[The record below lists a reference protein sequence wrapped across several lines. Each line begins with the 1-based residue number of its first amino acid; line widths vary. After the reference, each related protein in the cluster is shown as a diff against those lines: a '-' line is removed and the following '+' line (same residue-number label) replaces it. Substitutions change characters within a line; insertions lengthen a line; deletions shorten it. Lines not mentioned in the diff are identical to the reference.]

1 MKMGL
6 QAQISARKIRY
17 LRVIDKT
24 KGSGYYS
31 PKKCGISST
40 MPTKALSVVKG
51 NTSIS
56 VSPSVSAF
64 PTSGSSPTSL
74 QAQDIDEDFVGDAD
88 LIAASIIGEAIPSTS
103 GHEST
108 FACVDNPDTK
118 TDIAEK
124 QQVIAPTEPISISEL
139 ENVTCNSDGG
149 DNDDEHVTH
158 EQTLGILEQE
168 PVEEQQIP
176 IDAEGG
182 INVVNDNM
190 QHANVDQE
198 TNVSIG
204 QNKETH
210 RRKSTVG
217 KVKRKIFDS

>member
-1 MKMGL
+1 METSCMLLKL
-6 QAQISARKIRY
+6 KEE
-17 LRVIDKT
+17 IDALTKT
-24 KGSGYYS
+24 KAHIQDELN
-31 PKKCGISST
+31 KKIKDISST
-40 MPTKALSVVKG
+40 TPTKALSVVKG

-56 VSPSVSAF
+56 VSPGVSAF
-64 PTSGSSPTSL
+64 TASCSSPTSL

-103 GHEST
+103 GHDST

-124 QQVIAPTEPISISEL
+124 QQVIAPTEPVSISEL
-139 ENVTCNSDGG
+139 ENVTCTSDGG
-149 DNDDEHVTH
+149 DNDEEHVTH
-158 EQTLGILEQE
+158 EQALGILKQE
-168 PVEEQQIP
+168 PVEEQQIL
-176 IDAEGG
+176 INAEGG
-182 INVVNDNM
+182 INVVNDDM
-190 QHANVDQE
+190 QHANVDEE